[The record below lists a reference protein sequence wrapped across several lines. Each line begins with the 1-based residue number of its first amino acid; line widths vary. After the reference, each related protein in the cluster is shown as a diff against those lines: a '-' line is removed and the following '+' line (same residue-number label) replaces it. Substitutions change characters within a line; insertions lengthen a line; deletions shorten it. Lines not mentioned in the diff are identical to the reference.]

1 MKTKTFFLTTF
12 MLVFFLICSSGI
24 HAQIAKSN
32 LDQFKLMQQA
42 LGTWEATISK
52 DTVEVRETQQ
62 YGKAFTTNV
71 YYNIKGNKSPEY
83 INYIWIDLKEGNI
96 KGFTLLPEGDY
107 RTFIGLWTT
116 EKRLSID
123 VVQNFKPETVYRK
136 IELLY
141 EPPAKMTWINFN
153 TDGSKKGEFKFN
165 KVK

>member
-1 MKTKTFFLTTF
+1 MKTKTFFLTSF
-12 MLVFFLICSSGI
+12 LFVFFLIFSSGI
-24 HAQIAKSN
+24 HAQVTKSN
-32 LDQFKLMQQA
+32 LDQYILMQQA
-42 LGTWEATISK
+42 LGTWEATIGK

-83 INYIWIDLKEGNI
+83 INFIWIDLKEGNI

-116 EKRLSID
+116 AKKFNIE
-123 VVQNFKPETVYRK
+123 VVQNFNQETVYRK
-136 IELLY
+136 IELLW
-141 EPPAKMTWINFN
+141 ETTTKMTWTEFN
-153 TDGSKKGEFKFN
+153 TVGTITREYKFS